1 MRKENELPSSIEAEK
16 AVLGSIILEP
26 TLWDSLS
33 IEIEENDFIA
43 SEHRLIFRGIKKLVD
58 LGSQIDTVTLI
69 ESLSNDSE
77 LSSLSNF
84 DKVAYVKNL
93 VSETPGTANFAN
105 YTNII
110 KQSSSLRKLI
120 STAADISSLA
130 KEADT
135 FESDSALSEA
145 EDKLIKLRDS
155 IERNSGPKLAKDLIK
170 PVYDKIDETIR
181 SDSDLVGISTGFR
194 DLDKLTM
201 GLQQGDLFIIAGRP
215 SMGKTSLAM
224 NIAENVAK
232 EEDGCVLVFSLEM
245 SSESLTSRML
255 ASMAGISQQS
265 FKSANLTDRQWEKT
279 IQKAKKLESMNIHID
294 DKPNISP
301 MEIRAKARRLAKQY
315 RKDGGVKLV
324 VVDYIQLMQMPGR
337 TENRVNELSDISR
350 SLKYLAKEVNAP
362 VIVLSQLNRA
372 VEQRPNK
379 RPQMADLRDSGAIEQ
394 DADLIFMLYR
404 DYLYTKDE
412 DWKNVV
418 ELRLVKHRN
427 GPTKD
432 ILLSFRD
439 ELTRFGDLAPEIMN
453 SYAENRTA
461 D

>member
-1 MRKENELPSSIEAEK
+1 MPSNIEAEQ
-16 AVLGSIILEP
+16 AVLGSLLLSKEKYPEVDALINPGDFESEAHRDIYECIKQLADEGKGIDHITVSKHLDRKNSLQRVGGVDYLKELQKVPVSALAADSYANLVKDQSIDRNLKKVLQEIIKTSDDPKGKSSDEILNEAEAKIFELSENR
-26 TLWDSLS
+26 TKNDSLKK
-33 IEIEENDFIA
+33 IEE
-43 SEHRLIFRGIKKLVD
+43 
-58 LGSQIDTVTLI
+58 
-69 ESLSNDSE
+69 
-77 LSSLSNF
+77 
-84 DKVAYVKNL
+84 YV
-93 VSETPGTANFAN
+93 
-105 YTNII
+105 
-110 KQSSSLRKLI
+110 
-120 STAADISSLA
+120 
-130 KEADT
+130 
-135 FESDSALSEA
+135 
-145 EDKLIKLRDS
+145 
-155 IERNSGPKLAKDLIK
+155 GP
-170 PVYDKIDETIR
+170 T
-181 SDSDLVGISTGFR
+181 
-194 DLDKLTM
+194 LDKLEELSKKQGELIGISSGFKAVDGVTQ
-201 GLQQGDLFIIAGRP
+201 GLQQEDLIVIAGRP

-232 EEDGCVLVFSLEM
+232 EDEGCVLVFSLEM
-245 SSESLTSRML
+245 SAESLTSRML

-279 IQKAKKLESMNIHID
+279 IQQAKKLQSMNIHID
-294 DKPNISP
+294 DKPNVTP

-315 RKDGGVKLV
+315 RKAGGVKLV

-404 DYLYTKDE
+404 DYLYSKDE
-412 DWKNVV
+412 DWKNFV

>member
-1 MRKENELPSSIEAEK
+1 MPSNIEAEQ
-16 AVLGSIILEP
+16 AVLGSLLLSKEKYPEVDALINPGDFESEAHREIYECIKQLADEGKGIDHITVSKQLDRKNSLQRVGGVDYLKELQTVPVSALAADSYANLVKDQSIDRNLKKVLQELIKTSDDPKGKTSDEILNEAEAKIFELSENRTKNDSLKKIEEYVGP
-26 TLWDSLS
+26 TLD
-33 IEIEENDFIA
+33 
-43 SEHRLIFRGIKKLVD
+43 RL
-58 LGSQIDTVTLI
+58 
-69 ESLSNDSE
+69 EE
-77 LSSLSNF
+77 LSKKQGELIGLSSGF
-84 DKVAYVKNL
+84 KAVDGVTQGL
-93 VSETPGTANFAN
+93 
-105 YTNII
+105 
-110 KQSSSLRKLI
+110 Q
-120 STAADISSLA
+120 
-130 KEADT
+130 KE
-135 FESDSALSEA
+135 
-145 EDKLIKLRDS
+145 
-155 IERNSGPKLAKDLIK
+155 DLI
-170 PVYDKIDETIR
+170 V
-181 SDSDLVGISTGFR
+181 
-194 DLDKLTM
+194 
-201 GLQQGDLFIIAGRP
+201 IAGRP

>member
-1 MRKENELPSSIEAEK
+1 MPSNIEAEQ
-16 AVLGSIILEP
+16 AVLGSL
-26 TLWDSLS
+26 LLS
-33 IEIEENDFIA
+33 KEKYPEVDA
-43 SEHRLIFRGIKKLVD
+43 LINPSD
-58 LGSQIDTVTLI
+58 
-69 ESLSNDSE
+69 
-77 LSSLSNF
+77 
-84 DKVAYVKNL
+84 
-93 VSETPGTANFAN
+93 
-105 YTNII
+105 
-110 KQSSSLRKLI
+110 
-120 STAADISSLA
+120 
-130 KEADT
+130 
-135 FESDSALSEA
+135 FESDIHQAIYESIKQLADEGKGIDYITVSKQLDRKNSLKFIGGIDYLKELQTVPVSALAADSYANLVKDQSIDRNLKKVLQELIKISDDPKGKTSDQILDEA
-145 EDKLIKLRDS
+145 EAEIFKLSENRTKNDS
-155 IERNSGPKLAKDLIK
+155 LKKIEEYVGP
-170 PVYDKIDETIR
+170 T
-181 SDSDLVGISTGFR
+181 
-194 DLDKLTM
+194 LDKLEELSKKQGELIGISSGFKAVDGVTQ
-201 GLQQGDLFIIAGRP
+201 GLQKEDLIVIAGRP

-279 IQKAKKLESMNIHID
+279 INQATKLRSMNIHID

-301 MEIRAKARRLAKQY
+301 MEIRAKARRLAKQH
-315 RKDGGVKLV
+315 RNNGGVKLI
-324 VVDYIQLMQMPGR
+324 VVDYIQLMQMPGK

-379 RPQMADLRDSGAIEQ
+379 RPQMSDLRDSGAIEQ

-404 DYLYTKDE
+404 DYLYSNDE
-412 DWKNVV
+412 EWKNVV

-432 ILLSFRD
+432 ILLAFRD

-453 SYAENRTA
+453 SYAENRTT

>member
-1 MRKENELPSSIEAEK
+1 MPSNIEAEQ
-16 AVLGSIILEP
+16 AVLGSL
-26 TLWDSLS
+26 LLS
-33 IEIEENDFIA
+33 KEKYPEVDA
-43 SEHRLIFRGIKKLVD
+43 LINPSD
-58 LGSQIDTVTLI
+58 
-69 ESLSNDSE
+69 
-77 LSSLSNF
+77 
-84 DKVAYVKNL
+84 
-93 VSETPGTANFAN
+93 
-105 YTNII
+105 
-110 KQSSSLRKLI
+110 
-120 STAADISSLA
+120 
-130 KEADT
+130 
-135 FESDSALSEA
+135 FESDIHQAIYESIKQLADEGKGIDHITVSKLLDRKNSLKFIGGIDYLKELQTVPVSALAADSYANLVKDQSIDRNLKKVLQELIKISDDPKGKTSDQILDEA
-145 EDKLIKLRDS
+145 EAEIFKLSENRTKNDS
-155 IERNSGPKLAKDLIK
+155 LKKIEEYVGP
-170 PVYDKIDETIR
+170 T
-181 SDSDLVGISTGFR
+181 
-194 DLDKLTM
+194 LDKLEELSKQQGELIGISSGFKAVDGVTQ
-201 GLQQGDLFIIAGRP
+201 GLQKEDLIVIAGRP

-279 IQKAKKLESMNIHID
+279 INQAAKLRSMNIHID

-301 MEIRAKARRLAKQY
+301 MEIRAKARRLAKQH
-315 RKDGGVKLV
+315 RNNGGVKLV
-324 VVDYIQLMQMPGR
+324 VVDYIQLMQMPGT
-337 TENRVNELSDISR
+337 TENRTNELSDISR
-350 SLKYLAKEVNAP
+350 ALKYLAKEVSAP
-362 VIVLSQLNRA
+362 VIVLSQLNRL

-379 RPQMADLRDSGAIEQ
+379 RPRMSDLKDSGAIEQ

-404 DYLYTKDE
+404 DYLYSNDE
-412 DWKNVV
+412 EWKNVV
-418 ELRLVKHRN
+418 ELKLVKHRN

>member
-1 MRKENELPSSIEAEK
+1 MPSNIEAEQ
-16 AVLGSIILEP
+16 AVLGSL
-26 TLWDSLS
+26 LLS
-33 IEIEENDFIA
+33 KEKYPEVDA
-43 SEHRLIFRGIKKLVD
+43 LINPSD
-58 LGSQIDTVTLI
+58 
-69 ESLSNDSE
+69 
-77 LSSLSNF
+77 
-84 DKVAYVKNL
+84 
-93 VSETPGTANFAN
+93 
-105 YTNII
+105 
-110 KQSSSLRKLI
+110 
-120 STAADISSLA
+120 
-130 KEADT
+130 
-135 FESDSALSEA
+135 FESDIHQAIYESIKQLADEGKGIDYITVSKQLDRKNSLKFIGGIDYLKELQTVPVSALAADSYANLVKDQSIDRNLKKVLQELIKISDDPKGKTSDQILDEA
-145 EDKLIKLRDS
+145 EAEIFKLSENRTKNDS
-155 IERNSGPKLAKDLIK
+155 LKKIEEYVGP
-170 PVYDKIDETIR
+170 T
-181 SDSDLVGISTGFR
+181 
-194 DLDKLTM
+194 LDKLEELSKQQGELIGISSGFKAVDGVTQ
-201 GLQQGDLFIIAGRP
+201 GLQKEDLIVIAGRP

-279 IQKAKKLESMNIHID
+279 INQAAKLRSMNIHID

-301 MEIRAKARRLAKQY
+301 MEIRAKARRLAKQH
-315 RKDGGVKLV
+315 RNNGGVKLI
-324 VVDYIQLMQMPGR
+324 VVDYIQLMQMPGK

-379 RPQMADLRDSGAIEQ
+379 RPQMSDLRDSGAIEQ

-404 DYLYTKDE
+404 DYLYSNDE
-412 DWKNVV
+412 EWKNVV

-432 ILLSFRD
+432 ILLAFRD

>member
-1 MRKENELPSSIEAEK
+1 MPSNIEAEQ
-16 AVLGSIILEP
+16 AVLGSLLLSKEKYPEVDALINPGDFESEAHREIYECIKQLADEGKGIDHITVSKQLDRKNSLQRVGGVDYLKELQTVPVSALAADSYANLVKDQSIDRNLKKVLQELIKTSDDPKGKTSDEILNEAEAKIFELSENRTKNDSLKKIEEYVGP
-26 TLWDSLS
+26 TLD
-33 IEIEENDFIA
+33 
-43 SEHRLIFRGIKKLVD
+43 RL
-58 LGSQIDTVTLI
+58 
-69 ESLSNDSE
+69 EE
-77 LSSLSNF
+77 LS
-84 DKVAYVKNL
+84 K
-93 VSETPGTANFAN
+93 
-105 YTNII
+105 
-110 KQSSSLRKLI
+110 KQGELI
-120 STAADISSLA
+120 GISSGFKAVDGITQGLQ
-130 KEADT
+130 KE
-135 FESDSALSEA
+135 
-145 EDKLIKLRDS
+145 
-155 IERNSGPKLAKDLIK
+155 DLI
-170 PVYDKIDETIR
+170 V
-181 SDSDLVGISTGFR
+181 
-194 DLDKLTM
+194 
-201 GLQQGDLFIIAGRP
+201 IAGRP

>member
-1 MRKENELPSSIEAEK
+1 MPSNIEAEQ
-16 AVLGSIILEP
+16 AVLGSLLLSKEKYPEVDALINPGDFESEAHREIYECIKQLADEGKGIDHITVSKQLDRKNSLQRVGGVDYLKELQKVP
-26 TLWDSLS
+26 VSALAADSY
-33 IEIEENDFIA
+33 A
-43 SEHRLIFRGIKKLVD
+43 
-58 LGSQIDTVTLI
+58 
-69 ESLSNDSE
+69 
-77 LSSLSNF
+77 
-84 DKVAYVKNL
+84 NL
-93 VSETPGTANFAN
+93 VKDQSIDRNLKKVLQE
-105 YTNII
+105 II
-110 KQSSSLRKLI
+110 K
-120 STAADISSLA
+120 T
-130 KEADT
+130 
-135 FESDSALSEA
+135 SDDPKGKTSDEILSEA
-145 EDKLIKLRDS
+145 EAKIFELSENRTKDDSLKKIEEYVGPTLDRLEELSKKQGELIGIS
-155 IERNSGPKLAKDLIK
+155 SGFKAVDGVTQGLQKEDLI
-170 PVYDKIDETIR
+170 V
-181 SDSDLVGISTGFR
+181 
-194 DLDKLTM
+194 
-201 GLQQGDLFIIAGRP
+201 IAGRP

-232 EEDGCVLVFSLEM
+232 DEDGCVLVFSLEM

-279 IQKAKKLESMNIHID
+279 IQQAKKLENMDIHID

-301 MEIRAKARRLAKQY
+301 MEIRAKARRLAKKH
-315 RKDGGVKLV
+315 RNDGGVKLIV
-324 VVDYIQLMQMPGR
+324 IDYIQLMQMPGR

-404 DYLYTKDE
+404 DYLYTNDE

-439 ELTRFGDLAPEIMN
+439 ELTRFGDLAPEVMN

>member
-1 MRKENELPSSIEAEK
+1 MPSNIEAEQ
-16 AVLGSIILEP
+16 AVLGSLLLSKEKYPEVDALINPGDFESEAHRVIYECIKQLADEGKGIDHITVSKHLDRKNSLQRVGGVDYLKELQKVPVSALAADSYANLVKDQSIDRNLKKVLQEIIKTSDDPKGKSSDEILNEAEAKIFELSENR
-26 TLWDSLS
+26 TKNDSLKK
-33 IEIEENDFIA
+33 IEE
-43 SEHRLIFRGIKKLVD
+43 
-58 LGSQIDTVTLI
+58 
-69 ESLSNDSE
+69 
-77 LSSLSNF
+77 
-84 DKVAYVKNL
+84 YV
-93 VSETPGTANFAN
+93 
-105 YTNII
+105 
-110 KQSSSLRKLI
+110 
-120 STAADISSLA
+120 
-130 KEADT
+130 
-135 FESDSALSEA
+135 
-145 EDKLIKLRDS
+145 
-155 IERNSGPKLAKDLIK
+155 GP
-170 PVYDKIDETIR
+170 T
-181 SDSDLVGISTGFR
+181 
-194 DLDKLTM
+194 LDKLEELSKKQGELIGISSGFKAIDGVTQ
-201 GLQQGDLFIIAGRP
+201 GLQQEDLIVIAGRP

-224 NIAENVAK
+224 NIAENVAR
-232 EEDGCVLVFSLEM
+232 EDEGCVLVFSLEM

-279 IQKAKKLESMNIHID
+279 IQQAKKLQSMNIHID
-294 DKPNISP
+294 DKPNVTP

-315 RKDGGVKLV
+315 RKSGGVKLV
-324 VVDYIQLMQMPGR
+324 IVDYIQLMQMPGR

-404 DYLYTKDE
+404 DYLYSKDE

>member
-1 MRKENELPSSIEAEK
+1 MPSNIEAEQ
-16 AVLGSIILEP
+16 AVLGSLLLSKEKYPEVDALINPGDFESEAHREIYECIKQLADEGKGIDHITVSKQLDRKNSLQRVGGVDYLKELQTVPVSALAADSYANLVKDQSIDRNLKKVLQELIKTSDNPKGKTSDEILNEAEAKIFELSENRTKNDSLKKIEEYVGP
-26 TLWDSLS
+26 TLD
-33 IEIEENDFIA
+33 
-43 SEHRLIFRGIKKLVD
+43 RL
-58 LGSQIDTVTLI
+58 
-69 ESLSNDSE
+69 EE
-77 LSSLSNF
+77 LS
-84 DKVAYVKNL
+84 K
-93 VSETPGTANFAN
+93 
-105 YTNII
+105 
-110 KQSSSLRKLI
+110 KQGELI
-120 STAADISSLA
+120 GISSGFKAVDGITQGLQ
-130 KEADT
+130 KE
-135 FESDSALSEA
+135 
-145 EDKLIKLRDS
+145 
-155 IERNSGPKLAKDLIK
+155 DLI
-170 PVYDKIDETIR
+170 V
-181 SDSDLVGISTGFR
+181 
-194 DLDKLTM
+194 
-201 GLQQGDLFIIAGRP
+201 IAGRP

-301 MEIRAKARRLAKQY
+301 MEIRAKARRLAKKY

-453 SYAENRTA
+453 SYAENRTT

>member
-1 MRKENELPSSIEAEK
+1 MPSNIEAEQ
-16 AVLGSIILEP
+16 AVLGSLLLSKEKYPEVDALINPGDFESEAHREIYECIKQLADEGKGIDHITVSKQLDRKNSLQRVGGVDYLKELQTVPVSALAADSYANLVKDQSIDRNLKKVLQELIKTSDDPKGKTSDEILNEAEAKIFELSENRTKNDSLKKIEEYVGP
-26 TLWDSLS
+26 TLD
-33 IEIEENDFIA
+33 
-43 SEHRLIFRGIKKLVD
+43 RL
-58 LGSQIDTVTLI
+58 
-69 ESLSNDSE
+69 EE
-77 LSSLSNF
+77 LSKKQGELIGLSSGF
-84 DKVAYVKNL
+84 KAVDGVTQGL
-93 VSETPGTANFAN
+93 
-105 YTNII
+105 
-110 KQSSSLRKLI
+110 Q
-120 STAADISSLA
+120 
-130 KEADT
+130 KE
-135 FESDSALSEA
+135 
-145 EDKLIKLRDS
+145 
-155 IERNSGPKLAKDLIK
+155 DLI
-170 PVYDKIDETIR
+170 V
-181 SDSDLVGISTGFR
+181 
-194 DLDKLTM
+194 
-201 GLQQGDLFIIAGRP
+201 IAGRP

-301 MEIRAKARRLAKQY
+301 MEIRAKARRLAKKY

-324 VVDYIQLMQMPGR
+324 VVDYIQLMQMPGT
-337 TENRVNELSDISR
+337 TENRTNELSDISR
-350 SLKYLAKEVNAP
+350 ALKYLAKEVSAP
-362 VIVLSQLNRA
+362 VIVLSQLNRL

-379 RPQMADLRDSGAIEQ
+379 RPRMSDLKDSGAIEQ

-404 DYLYTKDE
+404 DYTYSKDE

-418 ELRLVKHRN
+418 EVKLVKHRN

-432 ILLSFRD
+432 LLLSFRD

>member
-1 MRKENELPSSIEAEK
+1 MPSNIEAEQ
-16 AVLGSIILEP
+16 AVLGSLLLSKEKYPEVDALINPGDFESEAHREIYECIKQLADEGKGIDHITVSKQLDRKNSLQRVGGVDYLKELQKVP
-26 TLWDSLS
+26 VSALAADSY
-33 IEIEENDFIA
+33 A
-43 SEHRLIFRGIKKLVD
+43 
-58 LGSQIDTVTLI
+58 
-69 ESLSNDSE
+69 
-77 LSSLSNF
+77 
-84 DKVAYVKNL
+84 NL
-93 VSETPGTANFAN
+93 VKGQSIDRNLKKVLQE
-105 YTNII
+105 II
-110 KQSSSLRKLI
+110 K
-120 STAADISSLA
+120 T
-130 KEADT
+130 
-135 FESDSALSEA
+135 SDDPKGKTSDEILSEA
-145 EDKLIKLRDS
+145 EAKIFELSENRTKDDSLKKIEEYVGPTLDRLEELSKKQGELIGIS
-155 IERNSGPKLAKDLIK
+155 SGFKAVDGVTQGLQKEDLI
-170 PVYDKIDETIR
+170 V
-181 SDSDLVGISTGFR
+181 
-194 DLDKLTM
+194 
-201 GLQQGDLFIIAGRP
+201 IAGRP

-232 EEDGCVLVFSLEM
+232 DEDGCVLVFSLEM

-279 IQKAKKLESMNIHID
+279 IQQAKKLENMDIHID

-301 MEIRAKARRLAKQY
+301 MEIRAKARRLAKKH
-315 RKDGGVKLV
+315 RNNGGVKLIV
-324 VVDYIQLMQMPGR
+324 IDYIQLMQMPGR

-404 DYLYTKDE
+404 DYLYTNDE

>member
-1 MRKENELPSSIEAEK
+1 MPSNIEAEQ
-16 AVLGSIILEP
+16 AVLGSLLLSKEKYPEVDALINPGDFESEAHRVIYECIKQLADEGKGIDHITVSKHLDRKNSLQRVGGVDYLKELQKVPVSALAADSYANLVKDQSIDRNLKKVLQEIIKTSDDPKGKSSDEILNEAEAKIFELSENR
-26 TLWDSLS
+26 TKNDSLKK
-33 IEIEENDFIA
+33 IEE
-43 SEHRLIFRGIKKLVD
+43 
-58 LGSQIDTVTLI
+58 
-69 ESLSNDSE
+69 
-77 LSSLSNF
+77 
-84 DKVAYVKNL
+84 YV
-93 VSETPGTANFAN
+93 
-105 YTNII
+105 
-110 KQSSSLRKLI
+110 
-120 STAADISSLA
+120 
-130 KEADT
+130 
-135 FESDSALSEA
+135 
-145 EDKLIKLRDS
+145 
-155 IERNSGPKLAKDLIK
+155 GP
-170 PVYDKIDETIR
+170 T
-181 SDSDLVGISTGFR
+181 
-194 DLDKLTM
+194 LDKLEELSKKQGELIGISSGFKAIDGVTQ
-201 GLQQGDLFIIAGRP
+201 GLQQEDLIVIAGRP

-224 NIAENVAK
+224 NIAENVAR
-232 EEDGCVLVFSLEM
+232 EDEGCVLVFSLEM

-279 IQKAKKLESMNIHID
+279 IQQAKKLQSMNIHID
-294 DKPNISP
+294 DKPNVTP

-315 RKDGGVKLV
+315 RKSGGVKLV

-404 DYLYTKDE
+404 DYLYSKDE

>member
-1 MRKENELPSSIEAEK
+1 MPSNIEAEQ
-16 AVLGSIILEP
+16 AVLGSLLLSKEKYPEVDALINPGDFESEAHRDIYECIKQLADEGKGIDHITVSKYLDRKNSLQRVGGVDYLKELQKVPVSALAADSYANLVKDQSIDRNLKKVLQEIIKTSDDPKGKSSDEILNEAEAKIFELSENR
-26 TLWDSLS
+26 TKNDSLKK
-33 IEIEENDFIA
+33 IEE
-43 SEHRLIFRGIKKLVD
+43 
-58 LGSQIDTVTLI
+58 
-69 ESLSNDSE
+69 
-77 LSSLSNF
+77 
-84 DKVAYVKNL
+84 YV
-93 VSETPGTANFAN
+93 
-105 YTNII
+105 
-110 KQSSSLRKLI
+110 
-120 STAADISSLA
+120 
-130 KEADT
+130 
-135 FESDSALSEA
+135 
-145 EDKLIKLRDS
+145 
-155 IERNSGPKLAKDLIK
+155 GP
-170 PVYDKIDETIR
+170 T
-181 SDSDLVGISTGFR
+181 
-194 DLDKLTM
+194 LDKLEELSKKQGELIGISSGFKAVDGVTQ
-201 GLQQGDLFIIAGRP
+201 GLQQEDLIVIAGRP

-224 NIAENVAK
+224 NIAENVAR
-232 EEDGCVLVFSLEM
+232 EDEGCVLVFSLEM

-279 IQKAKKLESMNIHID
+279 IQQAKKLQSMNIHID
-294 DKPNISP
+294 DKPNVTP

-315 RKDGGVKLV
+315 RKSGGVKLV

-404 DYLYTKDE
+404 DYLYSKDE

>member
-1 MRKENELPSSIEAEK
+1 MPSNIEAEQ
-16 AVLGSIILEP
+16 AVLGSLLLSKEKYPEVDALINPGDFESEAHREIYECIKQLADEGKGIDHITVSKQLDRKNSLQRVGGVDYLKELQTVPVSALAADSYANLVKDQSIDRNLKKVLQELIKTSDDPKGKTSDEILNEAEAKIFELSENRTKNDSLKKIEEYVGP
-26 TLWDSLS
+26 TLD
-33 IEIEENDFIA
+33 
-43 SEHRLIFRGIKKLVD
+43 RL
-58 LGSQIDTVTLI
+58 
-69 ESLSNDSE
+69 EE
-77 LSSLSNF
+77 LSKKQGELIGLSSGF
-84 DKVAYVKNL
+84 KAVDGVTQGL
-93 VSETPGTANFAN
+93 
-105 YTNII
+105 
-110 KQSSSLRKLI
+110 Q
-120 STAADISSLA
+120 
-130 KEADT
+130 KE
-135 FESDSALSEA
+135 
-145 EDKLIKLRDS
+145 
-155 IERNSGPKLAKDLIK
+155 DLI
-170 PVYDKIDETIR
+170 V
-181 SDSDLVGISTGFR
+181 
-194 DLDKLTM
+194 
-201 GLQQGDLFIIAGRP
+201 IAGRP

-294 DKPNISP
+294 DMPNISP

-324 VVDYIQLMQMPGR
+324 VVDYIQLMQMPGT
-337 TENRVNELSDISR
+337 TENRTNELSDISR
-350 SLKYLAKEVNAP
+350 ALKYLAKEVSAP
-362 VIVLSQLNRA
+362 VIVLSQLNRL

-379 RPQMADLRDSGAIEQ
+379 RPRMSDLKDSGAIEQ